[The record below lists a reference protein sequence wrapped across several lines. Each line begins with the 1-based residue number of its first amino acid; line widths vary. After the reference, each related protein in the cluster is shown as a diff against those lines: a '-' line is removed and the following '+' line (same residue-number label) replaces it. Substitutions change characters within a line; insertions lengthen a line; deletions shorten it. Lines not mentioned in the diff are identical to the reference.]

1 MHDFDLAR
9 PVSLADAKAAFAAAG
24 GEAAWLAGG
33 HTLLP
38 AMKARLRAPE
48 RLVDLGAVPELT
60 GMSVVEDRLWIGAMT
75 THATIAADRVI
86 GMILPGLAGMA
97 KLVGDPQVR
106 NRGTLGGVIANND
119 PAADYP
125 AACLAL
131 DAQIET
137 DRATYAAADYFQG
150 MFATALSDGE
160 IIVRIGFRVPLRSAY
175 AKFRHPASRYAVA
188 GVYVARHA
196 DDTVAVGVTGAAA
209 GAFRWTAA
217 ETALTAR
224 FDVDAVKELTLDAD
238 DLNADIHASA
248 EYRAQL
254 CKVMLA
260 QAVAEAM

>member
-9 PVSLADAKAAFAAAG
+9 PATLTAALDAFASAG

-38 AMKARLRAPE
+38 AMKARLRAPA
-48 RLVDLGAVPELT
+48 RLIDLGRVPELT

-75 THATIAADRVI
+75 THATIAADRMI
-86 GMILPGLAGMA
+86 GMILPGLARMA
-97 KLVGDPQVR
+97 RLVGDPQVR
-106 NRGTLGGVIANND
+106 NRGTIGGVLANND

-131 DAQIET
+131 DATIET

-150 MFATALSDGE
+150 MFATALADGE
-160 IIVRIGFRVPLRSAY
+160 IIKRVGFRVPLGSAY
-175 AKFRHPASRYAVA
+175 AKFRHPASRYALA

-196 DDTVAVGVTGAAA
+196 DDTVRVGVTGAAA

-217 ETALTAR
+217 EAALNER
-224 FDVDAVKELTLDAD
+224 FAVDAVADATVD
-238 DLNADIHASA
+238 ATDLNADIHASA

-254 CKVMLA
+254 CRVMLA
-260 QAVAEAM
+260 EAVAGAA